1 MLFRSAAVKNDQ
13 PEVKIMGTGNAKREF
28 MYVDDLSN
36 AINFLLNNYE
46 NVEPINVGFGS
57 DITIKELVEIVRVS
71 LGFRGKVI
79 YDSSAPEGQV
89 QKLLDS
95 SKISAMGWTP
105 KVSLT
110 SGIQQ
115 TVSWFKKEIAGRNG

>member
-1 MLFRSAAVKNDQ
+1 MLFRS
-13 PEVKIMGTGNAKREF
+13 
-28 MYVDDLSN
+28 
-36 AINFLLNNYE
+36 
-46 NVEPINVGFGS
+46 INVGFGS